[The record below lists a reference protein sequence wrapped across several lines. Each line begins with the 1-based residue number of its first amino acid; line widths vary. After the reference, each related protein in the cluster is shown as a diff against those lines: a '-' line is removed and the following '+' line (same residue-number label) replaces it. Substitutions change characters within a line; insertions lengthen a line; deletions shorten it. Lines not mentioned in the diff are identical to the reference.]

1 MLTFLAKYFS
11 YKNIR
16 DPVINPPICPQC
28 ETLSCD
34 INVETISIKNND
46 IIIYL
51 AFIPIGKK
59 SILSLTF
66 GIRSPNKDNIPK
78 TDPDAPT
85 SGSSLPTIIVCN
97 TAENTPQVR

>member
-51 AFIPIGKK
+51 AF
-59 SILSLTF
+59 